1 MEKFIDAVI
10 GIVKSATAPLH
21 ARLTALEGQKAL
33 APIPGRDGRDGVNGE
48 RGADGIGI
56 STASVAS
63 DGRLMLSLTNGVVVD
78 AGSVK
83 GERGSVGDVGPV
95 GPVGPEGRTG
105 QKGETG
111 ATGDVGPAGPKGDT
125 GRDGKDG
132 ASFKC
137 GDGPPKEA
145 GNPGD
150 GYLDLETGMVYQWR

>member
-1 MEKFIDAVI
+1 MTRKDL
-10 GIVKSATAPLH
+10 GLIVSGVAPLLKRL
-21 ARLTALEGQKAL
+21 ADRLTALEGKAGL
-33 APIPGRDGRDGVNGE
+33 GARDGRDGVNGE

-56 STASVAS
+56 STASVAA

-83 GERGSVGDVGPV
+83 GDRGSVGDVGPV

-132 ASFKC
+132 ASFKF